1 MLTDAFEQL
10 AMVSKASGDVLRL
23 QILRVLS
30 TESLG
35 VLELSGVFDMRQ
47 SAMSHHLK
55 VLSQA
60 GLVSTRKEG
69 NTIFYRRALPPS
81 GGHVEGLEWIVRSVF
96 QAVDVLPLPD
106 DLAERL
112 QVIRLQ
118 RSELSQAFFARYAE
132 EFRQHQELIAE
143 HQLYA
148 ETVADLIAATTF
160 PDLSLALELGP
171 GEGDFLKTLSP
182 LFQSVYAVDNSE
194 KMLNCSRERAEQQE
208 LDNITFAH
216 GEIQSL
222 SAMSGAFDCIVAN
235 MVLHH
240 VPSPADIFNWSF
252 QLLKPG
258 GSLFISELSHHDQ
271 DWVRESCGDLWLGFS
286 AEELALWADKAGLI
300 NGESQYLGLRNG
312 FQIQVRRFFLPE

>member
-10 AMVSKASGDVLRL
+10 ATVSKASGDVLRL

-35 VLELSGVFDMRQ
+35 VLELSGVFAMRQ
-47 SAMSHHLK
+47 PAMSHHLK

-69 NTIFYRRALPPS
+69 NTVFYRRALPTS
-81 GGHVEGLEWIVRSVF
+81 AGHLEGVVRSLF
-96 QAVDVLPLPD
+96 QAVDGIPLPQ
-106 DLAERL
+106 DLAEQL
-112 QVIRLQ
+112 QAIRLQ
-118 RSELSQAFFARYAE
+118 RAELSQAFFARNSE

-148 ETVADLIAATTF
+148 ETVADLIETTDF
-160 PDLSLALELGP
+160 PEQSLALELGP
-171 GEGDFLKTLSP
+171 GEGNFLPTLASVFK
-182 LFQSVYAVDNSE
+182 LVYALDNSE
-194 KMLNCSRERAEQQE
+194 KMLSYSRMLAKQQGIG
-208 LDNITFAH
+208 NVTFVH

-222 SAMSGAFDCIVAN
+222 SNMTSAFDCIVIN

-240 VPSPADIFNWSF
+240 VPSPADIFNWSSR
-252 QLLKPG
+252 LLKPG

-286 AEELALWADKAGLI
+286 AGELAQWADKAGLI
-300 NGESQYLGLRNG
+300 SGESQYLGLRNG
-312 FQIQVRRFFLPE
+312 FQIQVRRFFLAG

>member
-1 MLTDAFEQL
+1 MTDAFEQL
-10 AMVSKASGDVLRL
+10 ATVSKASGDVLRL

-35 VLELSGVFDMRQ
+35 VLELSGVFAMRQ
-47 SAMSHHLK
+47 PAMSHHLK

-69 NTIFYRRALPPS
+69 NTVFYRRALPTS
-81 GGHVEGLEWIVRSVF
+81 AGHLEGVVRSLF
-96 QAVDVLPLPD
+96 QAVDGIPLPQ
-106 DLAERL
+106 DLAEQL
-112 QVIRLQ
+112 QAIRLQ
-118 RSELSQAFFARYAE
+118 RAELSQAFFARNSE

-148 ETVADLIAATTF
+148 ETVADLIETTDF
-160 PDLSLALELGP
+160 PEQSLALELGP
-171 GEGDFLKTLSP
+171 GEGNFLPILASVFKL
-182 LFQSVYAVDNSE
+182 VYALDNSE
-194 KMLNCSRERAEQQE
+194 KMLSYSRALAKQQGIG
-208 LDNITFAH
+208 NVTFVH

-222 SAMSGAFDCIVAN
+222 SNMTSAFDCIVIN

-240 VPSPADIFNWSF
+240 VPSPADIFNWSSR
-252 QLLKPG
+252 LLKPG

-286 AEELALWADKAGLI
+286 ASELAQWADKAGLI
-300 NGESQYLGLRNG
+300 SGESQYLGLRNG
-312 FQIQVRRFFLPE
+312 FQIQVRRFFLAG

>member
-10 AMVSKASGDVLRL
+10 ATVSKASGDVLRL

-35 VLELSGVFDMRQ
+35 VLELSGVFAMRQ
-47 SAMSHHLK
+47 PAMSHHLK

-69 NTIFYRRALPPS
+69 NTVFYRRALPSPAVHLE
-81 GGHVEGLEWIVRSVF
+81 GVERSLF
-96 QAVDVLPLPD
+96 QAVDGIPLPD
-106 DLAERL
+106 DLAGRL
-112 QVIRLQ
+112 QAIRLQ
-118 RSELSQAFFARYAE
+118 RSELSQAFFARNID

-148 ETVADLIAATTF
+148 ETVADLIAATDF
-160 PDLSLALELGP
+160 PEQSLALELGP
-171 GEGDFLKTLSP
+171 GEGNFLPTFAS
-182 LFQSVYAVDNSE
+182 LFKLVYAVDSSE
-194 KMLNCSRERAEQQE
+194 KMLSYSRALAQQQGIG
-208 LDNITFAH
+208 NVTFVH

-222 SAMSGAFDCIVAN
+222 SHMTGAFDCIVIN

-240 VPSPADIFNWSF
+240 VPSPADIFNWSSR
-252 QLLKPG
+252 LLKPG

-286 AEELALWADKAGLI
+286 AEELAQWADKAGLVC
-300 NGESQYLGLRNG
+300 GESQYLGLRNG
-312 FQIQVRRFFLPE
+312 FQIQVRRFFLCE

>member
-10 AMVSKASGDVLRL
+10 AVVSKACGDVLRL

-47 SAMSHHLK
+47 PAMSHHLK

-69 NTIFYRRALPPS
+69 NTVFYRRALPPS
-81 GGHVEGLEWIVRSVF
+81 AGHLEGVVRSLF
-96 QAVDVLPLPD
+96 QAVDGLQLPD
-106 DLAERL
+106 DLADRL
-112 QVIRLQ
+112 QAIRQQ
-118 RSELSQAFFARYAE
+118 RSELSQAFFARNTE

-148 ETVADLIAATTF
+148 ETVADLIAATDF
-160 PDLSLALELGP
+160 PEKSLALELGP
-171 GEGDFLKTLSP
+171 GEGNFLEVISSEFKL
-182 LFQSVYAVDNSE
+182 VYAVDNSE
-194 KMLNCSRERAEQQE
+194 KMLSYSRELAKQQSIG
-208 LDNITFAH
+208 NVTFVH

-222 SAMSGAFDCIVAN
+222 SNMTGAFDCIVIN

-240 VPSPADIFNWSF
+240 VPSPAEIFNWSSR
-252 QLLKPG
+252 LLKPG
-258 GSLFISELSHHDQ
+258 GSVFISELSHHDQ

-286 AEELALWADKAGLI
+286 AEELAQWADKAGLVS
-300 NGESQYLGLRNG
+300 GESQYLGLRNG
-312 FQIQVRRFFLPE
+312 FQIQVRRFFLSE

>member
-10 AMVSKASGDVLRL
+10 AVVSKACGDVLRL

-47 SAMSHHLK
+47 PAMSHHLK

-69 NTIFYRRALPPS
+69 NTVFYRRALPPS
-81 GGHVEGLEWIVRSVF
+81 AGHLEGVVRSLF
-96 QAVDVLPLPD
+96 QAVDGLQLPD
-106 DLAERL
+106 DLADRL
-112 QVIRLQ
+112 QAIRQQ
-118 RSELSQAFFARYAE
+118 RSELSQAFFARNTE

-148 ETVADLIAATTF
+148 ETVADLIAATDF
-160 PDLSLALELGP
+160 PEKSLALELGP
-171 GEGDFLKTLSP
+171 GEGNFLEVISSEFKL
-182 LFQSVYAVDNSE
+182 VYAVDNSE
-194 KMLNCSRERAEQQE
+194 KMLSYSRDLAKQQSIG
-208 LDNITFAH
+208 NVTFVH

-222 SAMSGAFDCIVAN
+222 SNMTGAFDCIVIN

-240 VPSPADIFNWSF
+240 VPSPAEIFNWSSR
-252 QLLKPG
+252 LLKPG
-258 GSLFISELSHHDQ
+258 GSVFISELSHHDQ

-286 AEELALWADKAGLI
+286 AEELAQWADKAGLVS
-300 NGESQYLGLRNG
+300 GESQYLGLRNG
-312 FQIQVRRFFLPE
+312 FQIQVRRFFLSE

>member
-10 AMVSKASGDVLRL
+10 ATVSKASGDVLRL

-35 VLELSGVFDMRQ
+35 VLELSGVFAMRQ
-47 SAMSHHLK
+47 PAMSHHLK

-69 NTIFYRRALPPS
+69 NTVFYRRALPTS
-81 GGHVEGLEWIVRSVF
+81 AGHLEGVVRSLF
-96 QAVDVLPLPD
+96 QAVDGIPLPQ
-106 DLAERL
+106 DLAEQL
-112 QVIRLQ
+112 QAIRLQ
-118 RSELSQAFFARYAE
+118 RAELSQAFFARNSE

-148 ETVADLIAATTF
+148 ETVADLIETTDF
-160 PDLSLALELGP
+160 PEQSLALELGP
-171 GEGDFLKTLSP
+171 GEGNFLPILASVFKL
-182 LFQSVYAVDNSE
+182 VYALDNSE
-194 KMLNCSRERAEQQE
+194 KMLSYSRALAKQQGIG
-208 LDNITFAH
+208 NVTFVH

-222 SAMSGAFDCIVAN
+222 SNMTSAFDCIVIN

-240 VPSPADIFNWSF
+240 VPSPADIFNWSSR
-252 QLLKPG
+252 LLKPG

-286 AEELALWADKAGLI
+286 ASELAQWADKAGLI
-300 NGESQYLGLRNG
+300 SGESQYLGLRNG
-312 FQIQVRRFFLPE
+312 FQIQVRRFFLAG